1 MSKKGTIN
9 LDKFLSTVQIT
20 LDDVLNGATQA
31 MEHASQ
37 EAGVYARDVLR
48 NTAPVRQGGSGGAYR
63 RSWEY
68 ETQFNHRGKNYG
80 KTTMVVYSEKHYRLT
95 HLLEKG
101 HVIRNKYGTYGRAS
115 AIKHIA
121 PAAEEAEEK
130 WLSVFEKEM
139 GRA

>member
-48 NTAPVRQGGSGGAYR
+48 NT
-63 RSWEY
+63 
-68 ETQFNHRGKNYG
+68 QFNHRGKNYG

-95 HLLEKG
+95 HLLENG

-121 PAAEEAEEK
+121 PAAEAAEGK